1 MASIGKA
8 MAPFL
13 AAAAIVALV
22 ATAALWT
29 PPETPVSPSPVAA
42 QSNTPT
48 PVPTA
53 TPPAKTPVAQAFQP
67 LGNKL
72 VRVFYFQNSTKS
84 WLWYDPATPD
94 VSTLAEM
101 ELGKSYWIL
110 VTETVSFE
118 LHGHT
123 RKLTCANGNCWNL
136 FPWR

>member
-22 ATAALWT
+22 VTAALGT
-29 PPETPVSPSPVAA
+29 PPEMTVSPVAA
-42 QSNTPT
+42 QTSTPT
-48 PVPTA
+48 PTPA
-53 TPPAKTPVAQAFQP
+53 PPAKTPVAQAFQP

-101 ELGKSYWIL
+101 ELGQSYWIL

-118 LHGHT
+118 LHGRT
-123 RKLTCANGNCWNL
+123 RKLTCANNSCWNL
-136 FPWR
+136 FPWS

>member
-22 ATAALWT
+22 MAAALWT
-29 PPETPVSPSPVAA
+29 PPEMTVSPVAA
-42 QSNTPT
+42 QTSTPT
-48 PVPTA
+48 PTPA
-53 TPPAKTPVAQAFQP
+53 PPAKTPVAQAFQP

-118 LHGHT
+118 LHGRT
-123 RKLTCANGNCWNL
+123 RKLTCANNSCWNL
-136 FPWR
+136 FPWS

>member
-22 ATAALWT
+22 ATAALGT
-29 PPETPVSPSPVAA
+29 PPEMTVSPVAA
-42 QSNTPT
+42 QTSTPT
-48 PVPTA
+48 PTPA
-53 TPPAKTPVAQAFQP
+53 PPAKTPVAQAFQP

>member
-29 PPETPVSPSPVAA
+29 PPEMTVSPVAA
-42 QSNTPT
+42 QTSTPAPT
-48 PVPTA
+48 PA
-53 TPPAKTPVAQAFQP
+53 PPAKTPVAQAFQP

-118 LHGHT
+118 LHGRT
-123 RKLTCANGNCWNL
+123 RKLTCANNSCWNL
-136 FPWR
+136 FPWS

>member
-29 PPETPVSPSPVAA
+29 PPETVVSPVAA
-42 QSNTPT
+42 QTSTPT
-48 PVPTA
+48 PTP

-118 LHGHT
+118 LHGRT